1 MVDDNS
7 PLLGN
12 IVGGTFRHD
21 SFTWKRNKHVLYEIL
36 ASSYLNVL
44 LVFIPVGILAGIFNP
59 TNSLLVFGANFLA
72 IIPLSAILAYSTEE
86 LAKQVGTIWSGL
98 LNATL
103 GNAIELIVSI
113 LALKEGQVRV
123 VQASMMGSIFS
134 NLLLVTGCC
143 FIFGGWNRVQQSF
156 NTTAAQT
163 MNSLLIISC
172 ASLMI
177 PTVFK
182 DTLPDSKR
190 VGVEILELSR
200 YTSIILL
207 VVYVFFLIFQLR
219 THHAMFEQ
227 VSNAE
232 QEAEPEVAS
241 LGKYE
246 AIFFLALSTVLVS
259 ICADYLVGS
268 IDDIVIK
275 TGLTKTFVALVL
287 IPIIGN
293 AAEHVTSVYVAI
305 NNKMDLALSVSVG
318 SSIQVALF
326 VLPLMVLIG
335 WIIDVPMSLQFS
347 TFETVILFI
356 SVFLSSFLIMD
367 GESNWLE
374 GVMSV
379 SMYFLIAVAFYFYPD
394 V

>member
-36 ASSYLNVL
+36 TSSYLNIL
-44 LVFIPVGILAGIFNP
+44 LVFIPIGILAGIFNP

-72 IIPLSAILAYSTEE
+72 IIPLSAILAYATEE
-86 LAKQVGTIWSGL
+86 LAKQVGSIWSGL

-190 VGVEILELSR
+190 VGIEVLELSR

-207 VVYVFFLIFQLR
+207 VVYLFFLIFQLK
-219 THHAMFEQ
+219 THHSMFEQ

-241 LGKYE
+241 LGKFE

-293 AAEHVTSVYVAI
+293 AAEHVTSVYVAV

-335 WIIDVPMSLQFS
+335 WIIDIPMSLQFS

-379 SMYFLIAVAFYFYPD
+379 AMYFLIAVAFYFYPD
-394 V
+394 I